1 MRILTGIDLTMEDHD
16 WILKPSIQIAG
27 KLNAQIDLIYVMAG
41 AETSKVAHNLSQ
53 LQDLLAT
60 LPKQNQGQVICEP
73 GTVVSGLVDRADKY
87 DMIVIGPREP
97 GPLER
102 ILRGPVAARVV
113 QRTSKPVLIPRL
125 EHKPYRK
132 RCKLLVGIDLQ
143 GPDHQRLLRLAG
155 DWAKHTSG
163 TVDGVYVEPNRLP
176 YISDSRVRAAAER
189 DWEAARQPIRLQL
202 QEMMAQVVEEPH
214 RGEARCLRGHCPLR
228 MLQQGPDALQPKRVQ
243 GCRVPPLGLLEAP
256 EVPED
261 ILPSGRHRAAV
272 HQVAQ
277 QLLHASP
284 PSVVSPG
291 YPGVCSRNCSRIRSA
306 LS

>member
-16 WILKPSIQIAG
+16 WILKPSIQIAV
-27 KLNAQIDLIYVMAG
+27 KLDAQIDLIYVMAG

-53 LQDLLAT
+53 LQALLAP
-60 LPKQNQGQVICEP
+60 LPKQIQGQVICEP

-214 RGEARCLRGHCPLR
+214 RGEALMAWGEPEAALIKLSESFDLVVVGSLPRKGLAGYILGSVATNVLRGAHCDVL
-228 MLQQGPDALQPKRVQ
+228 ALT
-243 GCRVPPLGLLEAP
+243 
-256 EVPED
+256 
-261 ILPSGRHRAAV
+261 
-272 HQVAQ
+272 AQ
-277 QLLHASP
+277 
-284 PSVVSPG
+284 
-291 YPGVCSRNCSRIRSA
+291 
-306 LS
+306 